1 MDLETFAKKLGKD
14 LGQLRNHLNRRV
26 PGVAGQELVNF
37 FKRNYRRGGYEDGG
51 FHAWKV
57 TKRQLSGMKGAEG
70 KYLPL
75 HSRRNALFSA
85 IAYKTGDGWVSVF
98 NNTPYADIH
107 NDGGTITIRLTD
119 KMRRFFWAMYYKANG
134 KRRSARK
141 GGRRKGTQKKRQS
154 PNPVA
159 DRYKWMALTKRRT
172 FTIKIPQRQFIYDC
186 KEVRGIVKEQVKK
199 EVVKFLKM

>member
-134 KRRSARK
+134 IRRTTGGKGRK
-141 GGRRKGTQKKRQS
+141 KAKTKAAM
-154 PNPVA
+154 VA
-159 DRYKWMALTKRRT
+159 EQYKWMALTKRKT
-172 FTIKIPQRQFIYDC
+172 FAVRIPQRKFIYDC
-186 KEVRGIVKEQVKK
+186 KEVRGIVKELVKK

>member
-51 FHAWKV
+51 FHTWKV
-57 TKRQLSGMKGAEG
+57 TKRQLSGIKGAEG

-134 KRRSARK
+134 IRRATGGKGRK
-141 GGRRKGTQKKRQS
+141 KAKTRAAM
-154 PNPVA
+154 VA
-159 DRYKWMALTKRRT
+159 EQYKWMALTKRKT
-172 FTIKIPQRQFIYDC
+172 FTVKIPQRKFIYDC
-186 KEVRGIVKEQVKK
+186 KEMRGIVKELVKK

>member
-1 MDLETFAKKLGKD
+1 MDLETFAKKLGRD

-107 NDGGTITIRLTD
+107 NDGGTIIIRLTD

-134 KRRSARK
+134 IRRTTGGKGRK
-141 GGRRKGTQKKRQS
+141 KAKTRAAM
-154 PNPVA
+154 VA
-159 DRYKWMALTKRRT
+159 EQYKWMALTKRKT
-172 FTIKIPQRQFIYDC
+172 FTVRIPQRKFIYDC
-186 KEVRGIVKEQVKK
+186 KEVRGIVKELVKK

>member
-14 LGQLRNHLNRRV
+14 LGQLRNHLNQRV
-26 PGVAGQELVNF
+26 PGVAGQELVSF

-51 FHAWKV
+51 FHTWKV

-134 KRRSARK
+134 IRRTTGGKGRK
-141 GGRRKGTQKKRQS
+141 KAKTKAAM
-154 PNPVA
+154 VA
-159 DRYKWMALTKRRT
+159 EQYKWMALTKRKT
-172 FTIKIPQRQFIYDC
+172 FTVKIPQRKFIYDC